1 MLQSINLVPWF
12 ALAASFVSLGF
23 AGAAGW
29 VSREKLRL
37 DLYNRRFDVYSR
49 TLDLLHGLDEW
60 HPSDAGRASK
70 SLQDSPELSKALRA
84 FIKASREAR
93 FLFDEGSGVQ
103 TQLDQI
109 YADAF
114 GIIGFRRDIA
124 QNPGFSGPDLLSPY
138 NEFLK
143 RPERVHSSI
152 SPLEEAMSR
161 YLNFHAV
168 SAWW

>member
-1 MLQSINLVPWF
+1 MVAGKASMKTVTEDNDHVPDEF
-12 ALAASFVSLGF
+12 SQARAV
-23 AGAAGW
+23 
-29 VSREKLRL
+29 REKLIEGKKKMRK
-37 DLYNRRFDVYSR
+37 RRAALSFTEKIKILEKLRDRSEKIAAS
-49 TLDLLHGLDEW
+49 GLR
-60 HPSDAGRASK
+60 H
-70 SLQDSPELSKALRA
+70 A

-93 FLFDEGSGVQ
+93 FLFDKDSGVQ

-109 YADAF
+109 HADSF

-124 QNPGFSGPDLLSPY
+124 QNPGFSGPDILPPN

-143 RPERVHSSI
+143 RLERVHSSI
-152 SPLEEAMSR
+152 SPLEEAMSK